1 MLKRYSQKRRAED
14 GAVMYEYVIVAA
26 VMVTGL
32 LTGIY
37 LLRQNLCQTFSSA
50 GSAVGW
56 ILPSDYEQIA
66 V

>member
-1 MLKRYSQKRRAED
+1 
-14 GAVMYEYVIVAA
+14 MYEYVIVAA

>member
-1 MLKRYSQKRRAED
+1 MLKRSKQHRDFED

-37 LLRQNLCQTFSSA
+37 LLQANLCQTFSAA

-56 ILPSDYEQIA
+56 APQQSSAQMTA
-66 V
+66 

>member
-1 MLKRYSQKRRAED
+1 
-14 GAVMYEYVIVAA
+14 MYEYVIVAA

-37 LLRQNLCQTFSSA
+37 LIRQNLSETFSSA

-56 ILPSDYEQIA
+56 SAPFEQQRRW